1 MVFQR
6 QIGGANEHDDLIEK
20 IQEGIALTDQEKT
33 QLSGIVLDGISFAD
47 GYDLSGADFS
57 EATFIGINDLG
68 EPRVNFENAIFTRA
82 TFRDD
87 CYFPNAVFNGASF
100 AEAKLKEV
108 EFRHA
113 SFGGH
118 VDFTRTRLY
127 DVVFDCSPDSEIGT
141 IDFTESRWKNVT
153 ICPSYPSNTPRET
166 RRAFFNR
173 SVFTNVNMTN
183 TIILGAFEVDMQ
195 YILSRFTATQ
205 RSQISFHVVV
215 DEVPQDEENTEAG
228 YLNTDVPGNVPGNV
242 PTTST
247 TLVDKI
253 RSNVPLT
260 DQEKSQLSGIVLENY
275 QFDATYDLNH
285 ANLTGAR
292 FLDVRFDNVYMDHA
306 NLTGATLYD
315 VELAS
320 ASCSHADF
328 TRATLR
334 EVSFT
339 DETMSHPADFTESTW
354 SNVVIFM
361 SGVTRLSD
369 LDVDMPR
376 YAIFKS
382 NFTNTRFEHMV
393 IDGAHIHEILY
404 IQGMFTPEQLAGI
417 AYVNRRTLEGHNET
431 ENDDVEDE
439 DEDAS
444 VDVPPSGLGRS
455 EVTIP
460 YRARGTDPVGL
471 EYDIPVREFL
481 EDQDHAD
488 HVAIQLHRDIFILD
502 TSDVRRL
509 YRDGTRY
516 ECYEVNTM
524 RTENINRRP
533 TETLF
538 NLKATGVPLDG
549 YVYLSEIKAVVETRP
564 SRYYTLVA
572 THKEVV
578 SVVSADVI
586 DHAGSFVGASHCQD
600 GQGGRVYR
608 IMVATLGQP
617 SPKPRKTRLKLPLRS
632 SQSRKPK
639 TLKKLKKLI
648 KTTKTTLKRG
658 KRGKP
663 KKKKRTLRNYYR
675 SHSHSHT

>member
-87 CYFPNAVFNGASF
+87 CYFPNAIFNGASF
-100 AEAKLKEV
+100 AEAKLKGV

-118 VDFTRTRLY
+118 VDFTRTRLD

-215 DEVPQDEENTEAG
+215 DEVPQDAEAG
-228 YLNTDVPGNVPGNV
+228 YLNTDVPGNVPENV

-253 RSNVPLT
+253 RSNVRLT
-260 DQEKSQLSGIVLENY
+260 NQEKSQLSGIVLEYY

-320 ASCSHADF
+320 ASCSHANF

-339 DETMSHPADFTESTW
+339 DENMRHPADFTESTW

-361 SGVTRLSD
+361 SRVTRLSE
-369 LDVDMPR
+369 LEEDMPR

-382 NFTNTRFEHMV
+382 NFTNTRFEYMV
-393 IDGAHIHEILY
+393 IDGAHINEIAY
-404 IQGMFTPEQLAGI
+404 IQHMFTPEQLANI
-417 AYVNRRTLEGHNET
+417 QFVFINRTVLE
-431 ENDDVEDE
+431 DDVGDETDETEDE
-439 DEDAS
+439 DDDVNIE
-444 VDVPPSGLGRS
+444 VPPSVLRRS

-533 TETLF
+533 AETLF

-578 SVVSADVI
+578 SVVSADVM

-617 SPKPRKTRLKLPLRS
+617 SPKPRKTRLKLPRRP

-658 KRGKP
+658 RP
-663 KKKKRTLRNYYR
+663 NKKKRTLRNYYR
-675 SHSHSHT
+675 SHSHSHSHT

>member
-6 QIGGANEHDDLIEK
+6 QIK
-20 IQEGIALTDQEKT
+20 EGIALTHQEKT

-57 EATFIGINDLG
+57 EATFIGINVLG

-87 CYFPNAVFNGASF
+87 CYFPDATIFNGASF
-100 AEAKLKEV
+100 AEANLEGV

-118 VDFTRTRLY
+118 VDFTRTRLD

-153 ICPSYPSNTPRET
+153 ICTRYPSNTPRET

-205 RSQISFHVVV
+205 RSQISFTGLVT
-215 DEVPQDEENTEAG
+215 EVPQDEENTEAG
-228 YLNTDVPGNVPGNV
+228 YLNTDVPGNVP
-242 PTTST
+242 
-247 TLVDKI
+247 
-253 RSNVPLT
+253 
-260 DQEKSQLSGIVLENY
+260 EN
-275 QFDATYDLNH
+275 
-285 ANLTGAR
+285 
-292 FLDVRFDNVYMDHA
+292 
-306 NLTGATLYD
+306 
-315 VELAS
+315 
-320 ASCSHADF
+320 
-328 TRATLR
+328 
-334 EVSFT
+334 
-339 DETMSHPADFTESTW
+339 
-354 SNVVIFM
+354 
-361 SGVTRLSD
+361 
-369 LDVDMPR
+369 
-376 YAIFKS
+376 
-382 NFTNTRFEHMV
+382 
-393 IDGAHIHEILY
+393 
-404 IQGMFTPEQLAGI
+404 
-417 AYVNRRTLEGHNET
+417 
-431 ENDDVEDE
+431 DE

-444 VDVPPSGLGRS
+444 VEVPPSGLGLS

-481 EDQDHAD
+481 EDQNNAD

-502 TSDVRRL
+502 TSHVRQL
-509 YRDGTRY
+509 YRVGTRY
-516 ECYEVNTM
+516 ECYRVNTM
-524 RTENINRRP
+524 QTENINRRP
-533 TETLF
+533 AETLF

-578 SVVSADVI
+578 SVVSAYVM
-586 DHAGSFVGASHCQD
+586 DHAGSFVIAGTSHCQD

-608 IMVATLGQP
+608 IMATLGQP
-617 SPKPRKTRLKLPLRS
+617 SLRKTRLKLPLRS

-639 TLKKLKKLI
+639 TLKKLI

-658 KRGKP
+658 TP
-663 KKKKRTLRNYYR
+663 NKKKRTLRNYYR
-675 SHSHSHT
+675 SHSHSHSHT

>member
-87 CYFPNAVFNGASF
+87 CYFPNAIFNGASF
-100 AEAKLKEV
+100 AEAKLKGV
-108 EFRHA
+108 VFRHA

-118 VDFTRTRLY
+118 VDFTRTRLD

-228 YLNTDVPGNVPGNV
+228 YLNTDVPGNVPENV
-242 PTTST
+242 PTAST

-260 DQEKSQLSGIVLENY
+260 DQEKSQLSGIVLEDY
-275 QFDATYDLNH
+275 QFDAASYNLTH

-292 FLDVRFDNVYMDHA
+292 FRGVRFDNVYMDHA

-315 VELAS
+315 VELVS
-320 ASCSHADF
+320 ASCSRANF
-328 TRATLR
+328 TRATLG
-334 EVSFT
+334 EVSFS
-339 DETMSHPADFTESTW
+339 DETMRHPADFTESTW

-361 SGVTRLSD
+361 SGVTRLSE
-369 LDVDMPR
+369 LEEDMPR

-382 NFTNTRFEHMV
+382 NFTNTRFV
-393 IDGAHIHEILY
+393 NTNIDGAHIHEILY
-404 IQGMFTPEQLAGI
+404 IQRMFTLEQLANI
-417 AYVNRRTLEGHNET
+417 QFVFINRTVLEDDVGDET
-431 ENDDVEDE
+431 DDVEDE
-439 DEDAS
+439 DDDVNIE
-444 VDVPPSGLGRS
+444 VPPSGLGRS
-455 EVTIP
+455 EATIP

-516 ECYEVNTM
+516 ECYEANTM
-524 RTENINRRP
+524 HPENINRRP
-533 TETLF
+533 AETLF

-578 SVVSADVI
+578 SVVSADVM

-617 SPKPRKTRLKLPLRS
+617 SPKPRKTRLKLTRRP

-639 TLKKLKKLI
+639 TLKKLI
-648 KTTKTTLKRG
+648 KNTTLKRG
-658 KRGKP
+658 KP
-663 KKKKRTLRNYYR
+663 LPHKKKRTLRNYYR
-675 SHSHSHT
+675 SHSLA

>member
-228 YLNTDVPGNVPGNV
+228 YLNTDVPGNVPEG
-242 PTTST
+242 
-247 TLVDKI
+247 
-253 RSNVPLT
+253 
-260 DQEKSQLSGIVLENY
+260 
-275 QFDATYDLNH
+275 
-285 ANLTGAR
+285 
-292 FLDVRFDNVYMDHA
+292 
-306 NLTGATLYD
+306 
-315 VELAS
+315 
-320 ASCSHADF
+320 
-328 TRATLR
+328 
-334 EVSFT
+334 
-339 DETMSHPADFTESTW
+339 DED
-354 SNVVIFM
+354 
-361 SGVTRLSD
+361 
-369 LDVDMPR
+369 
-376 YAIFKS
+376 
-382 NFTNTRFEHMV
+382 
-393 IDGAHIHEILY
+393 
-404 IQGMFTPEQLAGI
+404 
-417 AYVNRRTLEGHNET
+417 
-431 ENDDVEDE
+431 DDVNIE
-439 DEDAS
+439 
-444 VDVPPSGLGRS
+444 VPPSGLGRS
-455 EVTIP
+455 EATIP

-481 EDQDHAD
+481 ENQDHAD

-509 YRDGTRY
+509 YRAGTRY
-516 ECYEVNTM
+516 ECYEANSM
-524 RTENINRRP
+524 HPENINRRP
-533 TETLF
+533 AETLF

-578 SVVSADVI
+578 SVVSADVM
-586 DHAGSFVGASHCQD
+586 DHAGSFVGAGTSHCQD
-600 GQGGRVYR
+600 GQGGQVYR

-639 TLKKLKKLI
+639 TLKKLI

-658 KRGKP
+658 TP
-663 KKKKRTLRNYYR
+663 NKKKRTLRNYYR